1 MNCAEIRR
9 LPWLIRLLTSALLA
23 ALVLT
28 PAPLALSASRTRPL
42 SMLLLVLTA
51 VLAKVLAPLVQ
62 SSRNNHSVPNPLCSV
77 CCAGDFLMQKFI
89 GQYRIIPALRLKH
102 RFGGCGTASALPKC
116 SIMSGC
122 GTRIVLRGQKPLA
135 LCDRC
140 PCFGS
145 LLPPLA
151 ALTFAASSII
161 CAFGL
166 AAAAPRSP
174 YRHLELCG
182 IAIDDLIQA
191 LYPAAELFL
200 LLWYRAF
207 ALFYTLYGTLT
218 HFTERLQGTAKNVQ
232 FFTQTIRQHG
242 RYRLNFAVQ

>member
-1 MNCAEIRR
+1 MKFTKCLENRRFPCYNNTNAKSVPSGAQANRTGSGRAYMNCAEIRR

-102 RFGGCGTASALPKC
+102 RFGGCGTLRHPYPLYRTLAGHSKKC
-116 SIMSGC
+116 S
-122 GTRIVLRGQKPLA
+122 VLYTNYT
-135 LCDRC
+135 
-140 PCFGS
+140 
-145 LLPPLA
+145 A
-151 ALTFAASSII
+151 AWSI
-161 CAFGL
+161 
-166 AAAAPRSP
+166 
-174 YRHLELCG
+174 
-182 IAIDDLIQA
+182 
-191 LYPAAELFL
+191 PAKF
-200 LLWYRAF
+200 RR
-207 ALFYTLYGTLT
+207 TIGYG
-218 HFTERLQGTAKNVQ
+218 RQGTE
-232 FFTQTIRQHG
+232 
-242 RYRLNFAVQ
+242 

>member
-1 MNCAEIRR
+1 MQGRDGTKYRFSTEIRSSR
-9 LPWLIRLLTSALLA
+9 WLIPFPASALLA

-77 CCAGDFLMQKFI
+77 CCAGDFLMQK
-89 GQYRIIPALRLKH
+89 
-102 RFGGCGTASALPKC
+102 S
-116 SIMSGC
+116 
-122 GTRIVLRGQKPLA
+122 
-135 LCDRC
+135 
-140 PCFGS
+140 
-145 LLPPLA
+145 
-151 ALTFAASSII
+151 
-161 CAFGL
+161 
-166 AAAAPRSP
+166 
-174 YRHLELCG
+174 
-182 IAIDDLIQA
+182 IDDVIQA

-242 RYRLNFAVQ
+242 RYRLNSAVQ

>member
-1 MNCAEIRR
+1 MKFTKCLENRRFPCYNNTNAKSVPSGAQANRTGSGRAYMNCAEIRR

-23 ALVLT
+23 A
-28 PAPLALSASRTRPL
+28 
-42 SMLLLVLTA
+42 LVLTA

-77 CCAGDFLMQKFI
+77 CCAGDFLMQKF
-89 GQYRIIPALRLKH
+89 
-102 RFGGCGTASALPKC
+102 
-116 SIMSGC
+116 
-122 GTRIVLRGQKPLA
+122 
-135 LCDRC
+135 
-140 PCFGS
+140 
-145 LLPPLA
+145 
-151 ALTFAASSII
+151 
-161 CAFGL
+161 
-166 AAAAPRSP
+166 
-174 YRHLELCG
+174 
-182 IAIDDLIQA
+182 IDDLIQA

-242 RYRLNFAVQ
+242 RYRLNSAVQ

>member
-1 MNCAEIRR
+1 MQGREGTNYRFSTEIRSSR
-9 LPWLIRLLTSALLA
+9 WLIPFPASALLA

-89 GQYRIIPALRLKH
+89 
-102 RFGGCGTASALPKC
+102 
-116 SIMSGC
+116 
-122 GTRIVLRGQKPLA
+122 
-135 LCDRC
+135 
-140 PCFGS
+140 
-145 LLPPLA
+145 
-151 ALTFAASSII
+151 
-161 CAFGL
+161 
-166 AAAAPRSP
+166 
-174 YRHLELCG
+174 
-182 IAIDDLIQA
+182 DDLIQA

-242 RYRLNFAVQ
+242 RYRLNSAVQ

>member
-1 MNCAEIRR
+1 MKFTKCLENRRFPCYNNTNAKSVPSGAQANRTGSGRAYMNCAEIRR

-89 GQYRIIPALRLKH
+89 
-102 RFGGCGTASALPKC
+102 
-116 SIMSGC
+116 
-122 GTRIVLRGQKPLA
+122 
-135 LCDRC
+135 
-140 PCFGS
+140 
-145 LLPPLA
+145 
-151 ALTFAASSII
+151 
-161 CAFGL
+161 
-166 AAAAPRSP
+166 
-174 YRHLELCG
+174 
-182 IAIDDLIQA
+182 DDLIQA

-218 HFTERLQGTAKNVQ
+218 RNPMAANGFAMMPTA
-232 FFTQTIRQHG
+232 R
-242 RYRLNFAVQ
+242 

>member
-1 MNCAEIRR
+1 MQGREGTNYRFSTEIRSSR
-9 LPWLIRLLTSALLA
+9 WLIPFPASALLA

-62 SSRNNHSVPNPLCSV
+62 SSRNNHSVPNPQCSV
-77 CCAGDFLMQKFI
+77 CCAGDFLMQKF
-89 GQYRIIPALRLKH
+89 
-102 RFGGCGTASALPKC
+102 
-116 SIMSGC
+116 
-122 GTRIVLRGQKPLA
+122 
-135 LCDRC
+135 
-140 PCFGS
+140 
-145 LLPPLA
+145 
-151 ALTFAASSII
+151 
-161 CAFGL
+161 
-166 AAAAPRSP
+166 
-174 YRHLELCG
+174 
-182 IAIDDLIQA
+182 IDDLIQA

-218 HFTERLQGTAKNVQ
+218 HFTERLQGTEKNVQ

-242 RYRLNFAVQ
+242 RYRLNSAVQ

>member
-1 MNCAEIRR
+1 MQGRDGTKYRFSTEIRSSR
-9 LPWLIRLLTSALLA
+9 WLIPFPASALLA

-89 GQYRIIPALRLKH
+89 
-102 RFGGCGTASALPKC
+102 
-116 SIMSGC
+116 
-122 GTRIVLRGQKPLA
+122 
-135 LCDRC
+135 
-140 PCFGS
+140 
-145 LLPPLA
+145 
-151 ALTFAASSII
+151 
-161 CAFGL
+161 
-166 AAAAPRSP
+166 
-174 YRHLELCG
+174 
-182 IAIDDLIQA
+182 DDLIQA

-242 RYRLNFAVQ
+242 RYRLNSAVQ

>member
-1 MNCAEIRR
+1 MKFTKCLENRRFPCYNNTNAKSVPSGAQANRTGSGRAYMNCAEIRR

-89 GQYRIIPALRLKH
+89 
-102 RFGGCGTASALPKC
+102 
-116 SIMSGC
+116 
-122 GTRIVLRGQKPLA
+122 
-135 LCDRC
+135 
-140 PCFGS
+140 
-145 LLPPLA
+145 
-151 ALTFAASSII
+151 
-161 CAFGL
+161 
-166 AAAAPRSP
+166 
-174 YRHLELCG
+174 
-182 IAIDDLIQA
+182 DDLIQA
-191 LYPAAELFL
+191 LYPATELFL

-218 HFTERLQGTAKNVQ
+218 RNPMAASGSAMMKTTRWSRDGTPTRTVPTTLTSSPVQ
-232 FFTQTIRQHG
+232 WHTARWRSTVRPATSMKQP
-242 RYRLNFAVQ
+242 AS